1 MMDLGR
7 YAAEVI
13 SAWGI
18 SLAALAGLVWWSVRR
33 DRKVRAELER
43 TERDHG

>member
-1 MMDLGR
+1 MMDLGK

-18 SLAALAGLVWWSVRR
+18 SLASLAGLVWWSVRR

>member
-1 MMDLGR
+1 MMDLGK

-13 SAWGI
+13 SAWGL
-18 SLAALAGLVWWSVRR
+18 SLALLGGLVWWSLAR

-43 TERDHG
+43 AERDHG

>member
-18 SLAALAGLVWWSVRR
+18 SLALLGGLVWWTIAR